1 MKIYLSG
8 SLINSA
14 QNKEVTGVL
23 RQSGLEVFLPEEF
36 CPTEQPHETF
46 PEAIFR
52 ICLEKMKESN
62 IGLIMLDSYSRD
74 SSSECGWYGNSGKP
88 LIGFIT
94 SNGQIFEDW
103 MIKGWLSAVITTNS
117 NIYDRLLTD
126 NFFKKKNIVL
136 IPNIAKLATEIKSLR
151 IYQD

>member
-8 SLINSA
+8 SLINSE
-14 QNKEVTGVL
+14 QNKEVTKIL
-23 RQSGLEVFLPEEF
+23 RQTGLKVFLPEEF
-36 CPTEQPHETF
+36 CPIEQPHETF

-52 ICLEKMKESN
+52 TCLEKMKESD

-74 SSSECGWYGNSGKP
+74 SSSECGWYGNSEKP

-94 SNGQIFEDW
+94 TNGQVFEDW

-117 NIYDRLLTD
+117 NIYNRLLTD
-126 NFFKKKNIVL
+126 NFFKTKNIIL
-136 IPNIAKLATEIKSLR
+136 IPDIANLATEIKSLK